1 MKSKKRANEVISM
14 NLSKTFKKG
23 GIIFHQGSTSD
34 CAFIVGS
41 GSVEILQETKEG
53 EKVIGILKENEIFG
67 EMGLI
72 DGQHR
77 SATARALENSVLHII
92 TRNNFDTLV
101 QKNPK
106 ALLPILKV
114 LTSRLRETLGFL
126 QKESRASKKSTFKK
140 SIPSPLMQ
148 N

>member
-1 MKSKKRANEVISM
+1 MTM
-14 NLSKTFKKG
+14 NLSKNFKKG
-23 GIIFHQGSTSD
+23 ETIFLQGSSSD

-53 EKVIGILKENEIFG
+53 EKVIGKLKENEIFG

-72 DGQHR
+72 DGQPR
-77 SATARALENSVLHII
+77 SATARALEDSVMYVIN
-92 TRNNFDTLV
+92 RNNFETLV

-114 LTSRLRETLGFL
+114 LTSRLRETMGFL
-126 QKESRASKKSTFKK
+126 KQGTSFTTKTNSIKMHTEPPINSKLTTY
-140 SIPSPLMQ
+140 
-148 N
+148 